1 MFVEGLYLYIL
12 VVKTFSIELINIH
25 NYFFIGYG
33 LPAIIVLVWSPI
45 KFFFGT
51 TGDGVVSS
59 SCTFQTRDIFDIIFI
74 CPMLVVILANIFFL
88 AKIMFVLITKLRA
101 ATTAESQQYRCVNI
115 VHTNHLKCHTRVL
128 AIFDKSCVF
137 SSLWRI
143 FLANQIGSDVL
154 LQSLV
159 SFESDQNL
167 QLFSNG
173 SHHTIIREDSLAP
186 ESDKLN

>member
-25 NYFFIGYG
+25 NYFLIGYG

-167 QLFSNG
+167 QLFFQRKS
-173 SHHTIIREDSLAP
+173 SHDYSRRQSRT
-186 ESDKLN
+186 